1 MWMTRV
7 AIKNPVFCTMVMLA
21 LMVMGAVSYF
31 RLPIDAMPEVN
42 LPFAFTV
49 VQYPGASPQAV
60 ENDLTKP
67 IENALNTIAGVKK
80 ITSRSRE
87 NSSLVIV
94 EFAMGTDIKVAMQE
108 MRDKLAQ
115 IRPGFPKEAKEPFVS
130 QAHRDADRVRGLP
143 LRARPR
149 L

>member
-67 IENALNTIAGVKK
+67 IENALNTIAGVK
-80 ITSRSRE
+80 E
-87 NSSLVIV
+87 NHLALARKLQPGDRRI
-94 EFAMGTDIKVAMQE
+94 
-108 MRDKLAQ
+108 RDGHRHQGGDAGDARQ
-115 IRPGFPKEAKEPFVS
+115 AGADRPGFPKEAKGPSFRRRIVTMIAPS
-130 QAHRDADRVRGLP
+130 CRWG
-143 LRARPR
+143 
-149 L
+149 

>member
-7 AIKNPVFCTMVMLA
+7 AIKNPVFCTMVMFA

-60 ENDLTKP
+60 ESATNSRRFVPAFQKRQ
-67 IENALNTIAGVKK
+67 K
-80 ITSRSRE
+80 SRSSRRRIVMMIAPWCR
-87 NSSLVIV
+87 LV
-94 EFAMGTDIKVAMQE
+94 
-108 MRDKLAQ
+108 
-115 IRPGFPKEAKEPFVS
+115 
-130 QAHRDADRVRGLP
+130 
-143 LRARPR
+143 
-149 L
+149 